1 MDGQSYERKIILKW
15 IADQQA
21 RGLPVTS
28 PVSGEPIDP
37 HVLPNISLRNL
48 IFGYTQEKDIP
59 MPQPPA

>member
-28 PVSGEPIDP
+28 PITGDAVEP
-37 HVLPNISLRNL
+37 HVLPNHALRSLIL
-48 IFGYTQEKDIP
+48 HYAEKKGIP
-59 MPQPPA
+59 TPQPPT